1 MTDLSSG
8 MKQRTSLVIALVHD
22 PSTVVFDEPTTGLD
36 VLTAKT
42 VTDYLMELREE
53 GKVSVIS
60 THILSMVEKICDRVG
75 IIVDGKMNISD
86 SLEQVRE

>member
-1 MTDLSSG
+1 
-8 MKQRTSLVIALVHD
+8 
-22 PSTVVFDEPTTGLD
+22 
-36 VLTAKT
+36 
-42 VTDYLMELREE
+42 MELREE

>member
-36 VLTAKT
+36 VPTAKT

-86 SLEQVRE
+86 SLERVRE